1 MAKKLTLD
9 WIERYNIPVS
19 RIAHYQK
26 LHSEKDRLKA
36 MKPKK
41 SRTAWLSA
49 LLCGLKPAAEIKE
62 SMQIKDY
69 WYYVNSWETLKI
81 GSPTDVPYQPTHE
94 LPMDYPGAWSDT
106 SKWKWRLITVH
117 RPLDWNR
124 IVVVYL
130 HLKDL
135 NEALKTCVPWDEG
148 TKVDVSGGKSQKF
161 AYTRWT
167 GSRKEGALR
176 WEATIAVDLKHG
188 DTGPLKDMLDSD
200 PTSIVNA
207 DNVTNAWLQQ
217 RDSIKYK
224 NVMLYQRFVTYGNDL
239 MKQCMQLWDESMA
252 GDFESFVEPLLPEPE
267 TTVQLP
273 EWAW

>member
-1 MAKKLTLD
+1 MAKKLVQAVRGPADKTNKDTAAFRQLDVWGEVVTLD

-19 RIAHYQK
+19 RIARYQK

-62 SMQIKDY
+62 SMQIKDC
-69 WYYVNSWETLKI
+69 WYYVNSWETLRI

-94 LPMDYPGAWSDT
+94 LPMDYPGA
-106 SKWKWRLITVH
+106 LITVH

-135 NEALKTCVPWDEG
+135 NEALKMCVPWDEG
-148 TKVDVSGGKSQKF
+148 TKVDVSEGKSQKF

-188 DTGPLKDMLDSD
+188 GAGPLNDMLDSD

-207 DNVTNAWLQQ
+207 DNVT
-217 RDSIKYK
+217 K
-224 NVMLYQRFVTYGNDL
+224 
-239 MKQCMQLWDESMA
+239 
-252 GDFESFVEPLLPEPE
+252 
-267 TTVQLP
+267 
-273 EWAW
+273 